1 MSRIRIPTCWTAD
14 EALTVAYFLEDI
26 MQAIW
31 DTHGKRMSDELQV
44 SFSRG
49 SLSAFPDP
57 KDDDDLDSEI
67 PF

>member
-1 MSRIRIPTCWTAD
+1 MSRIRIPAYWTAD
-14 EALTVAYFLEDI
+14 EALTVAYFLEDV

-31 DTHGKRMSDELQV
+31 DTHGKQMSEELQV

-49 SLSAFPDP
+49 SLSVFPDLN
-57 KDDDDLDSEI
+57 DDDALDSEI